1 LANGF
6 QLPEQFKYGIIMQ
19 RSLII
24 GSTLL
29 GLVLG
34 ACGGF
39 WTGVREGWNLAL
51 MENSFSIGTVAVPR
65 LAAVRSGRAS
75 ELNRAF
81 EFDVDSGLVWSH
93 YFLES
98 PLSGFLDPIWG
109 IGTSAQNPK
118 EIMRLANYRKTYPS
132 LTKADVFDDVNPE
145 KATQRGSDRGE
156 TAIEERLAIVDAMVR
171 RYATGP

>member
-1 LANGF
+1 
-6 QLPEQFKYGIIMQ
+6 MQ

-24 GSTLL
+24 GCTFF

-34 ACGGF
+34 TCGGF

-51 MENSFSIGTVAVPR
+51 MENSFSIGAGALPR
-65 LAAVRSGRAS
+65 LAAIRSGRAS

-93 YFLES
+93 HFLDS
-98 PLSGFLDPIWG
+98 PLAGFLAPVWG
-109 IGTSAQNPK
+109 IGTSAQNPT

-145 KATQRGSDRGE
+145 KASQRGSDRGE

>member
-1 LANGF
+1 
-6 QLPEQFKYGIIMQ
+6 MQ

-24 GSTLL
+24 GCTLF

-51 MENSFSIGTVAVPR
+51 MENSFSIGSGAVPR

-93 YFLES
+93 HFLDS
-98 PLSGFLDPIWG
+98 PLSGFLAPVWG
-109 IGTSAQNPK
+109 IGTSARNPQ

-132 LTKADVFDDVNPE
+132 LTKADVFDDVIP
-145 KATQRGSDRGE
+145 KTATRREDDQGS
-156 TAIEERLAIVDAMVR
+156 TAIEERLAIISDMVK
-171 RYATGP
+171 RYSTSP

>member
-1 LANGF
+1 
-6 QLPEQFKYGIIMQ
+6 MQ

-24 GSTLL
+24 GCTLF

-51 MENSFSIGTVAVPR
+51 MQDSFSIGTAALPR
-65 LAAVRSGRAS
+65 LAAVRSGRSS

-81 EFDVDSGLVWSH
+81 ELDVDNGLVWSH

-98 PLSGFLDPIWG
+98 PLSGFLAPLWG
-109 IGTSAQNPK
+109 IGSSARNPQ
-118 EIMRLANYRKTYPS
+118 EVMRLANYRKTYPS
-132 LTKADVFDDVNPE
+132 LTKADVFDDVNRE
-145 KATQRGSDRGE
+145 TATQRGGDQWE
-156 TAIEERLAIVDAMVR
+156 TAIEERLAIVDDMVR

>member
-6 QLPEQFKYGIIMQ
+6 QLPEQFKRGIIMQ

-24 GSTLL
+24 GFTVL

-93 YFLES
+93 HFLDS
-98 PLSGFLDPIWG
+98 PLSGFLAPVWG
-109 IGTSAQNPK
+109 IDTSAQNPK

-132 LTKADVFDDVNPE
+132 LTKADIFDDVNPG
-145 KATQRGSDRGE
+145 KATQRGSDRGD

-171 RYATGP
+171 RYAIGP

>member
-1 LANGF
+1 
-6 QLPEQFKYGIIMQ
+6 MQ

-24 GSTLL
+24 GCTLF

-34 ACGGF
+34 ACAGF

-51 MENSFSIGTVAVPR
+51 MENSFSIGAGALPR

-93 YFLES
+93 HFLDS
-98 PLSGFLDPIWG
+98 SLAGFLAPVWG
-109 IGTSAQNPK
+109 IGTSAQDPQA
-118 EIMRLANYRKTYPS
+118 IMRLANYRKTYPS
-132 LTKADVFDDVNPE
+132 PTKADVFDDVIPRT
-145 KATQRGSDRGE
+145 ATRREDDQGSTG
-156 TAIEERLAIVDAMVR
+156 IEQRLAIISDMIK
-171 RYATGP
+171 RYASSQ

>member
-1 LANGF
+1 
-6 QLPEQFKYGIIMQ
+6 MQ

-24 GSTLL
+24 GSMLL

-51 MENSFSIGTVAVPR
+51 MENSFSNGVGAVPR

-93 YFLES
+93 SFLES
-98 PLSGFLDPIWG
+98 PLSGLLAPVWG
-109 IGTSAQNPK
+109 IGSSAQNPT

-132 LTKADVFDDVNPE
+132 LTKAAVFDDVNPE
-145 KATQRGSDRGE
+145 KATQRGSNRGD
-156 TAIEERLAIVDAMVR
+156 TAIEERLAIVHTMVR

>member
-1 LANGF
+1 MRQN
-6 QLPEQFKYGIIMQ
+6 
-19 RSLII
+19 LII
-24 GSTLL
+24 GCTLF

-51 MENSFSIGTVAVPR
+51 MQNSFSIGTVALPR
-65 LAAVRSGRAS
+65 LVAIRSGRAS

-81 EFDVDSGLVWSH
+81 ELDVDSGLVWSH

-98 PLSGFLDPIWG
+98 PLSGFLAPVWG
-109 IGTSAQNPK
+109 IDSSAQNPQ

-132 LTKADVFDDVNPE
+132 LTKADVFDDVVS
-145 KATQRGSDRGE
+145 KTGAQREGDQWS
-156 TAIEERLAIVDAMVR
+156 TVIEERLAIVSDMVK
-171 RYATGP
+171 RYATIP

>member
-6 QLPEQFKYGIIMQ
+6 HLAEQLEQEVVMQ

-24 GSTLL
+24 GCTLF

-51 MENSFSIGTVAVPR
+51 MENSFSIGVGAVPR

-93 YFLES
+93 HFLES
-98 PLSGFLDPIWG
+98 PLAGFLDPVWG
-109 IGTSAQNPK
+109 IGSSARDPQA
-118 EIMRLANYRKTYPS
+118 IMRLANYRKTYPS
-132 LTKADVFDDVNPE
+132 LTKAEVFDDVSPRT
-145 KATQRGSDRGE
+145 ATRREDDQGWTGID
-156 TAIEERLAIVDAMVR
+156 ERLAIIRGMVQ
-171 RYATGP
+171 RYATSP

>member
-1 LANGF
+1 
-6 QLPEQFKYGIIMQ
+6 MQ

-24 GSTLL
+24 GCTLF

-51 MENSFSIGTVAVPR
+51 MENSFSTGAGALPR

-81 EFDVDSGLVWSH
+81 EFDVDSRLVWSH
-93 YFLES
+93 HVLVS
-98 PLSGFLDPIWG
+98 PLAGFLAPVWG
-109 IGTSAQNPK
+109 IGASARNPQA
-118 EIMRLANYRKTYPS
+118 IMRLANYRKTYPS
-132 LTKADVFDDVNPE
+132 PTKADVFDDMIPRT
-145 KATQRGSDRGE
+145 ATRREDDQGSTG
-156 TAIEERLAIVDAMVR
+156 IEQRLAIVSAMIK
-171 RYATGP
+171 RYASSQ

>member
-1 LANGF
+1 
-6 QLPEQFKYGIIMQ
+6 MQ

-24 GSTLL
+24 GCTLF

-51 MENSFSIGTVAVPR
+51 MQNSFSVGTGALPR
-65 LAAVRSGRAS
+65 LAAVRSGRTS

-81 EFDVDSGLVWSH
+81 ELDVDSGLVWSH

-98 PLSGFLDPIWG
+98 PLSGFLAPVWG
-109 IGTSAQNPK
+109 IGSSAQNSQ
-118 EIMRLANYRKTYPS
+118 EIMRLANYRKAYPS
-132 LTKADVFDDVNPE
+132 LTKADVFDDVNSNTGV
-145 KATQRGSDRGE
+145 KRGGDQWS
-156 TAIEERLAIVDAMVR
+156 TLIEERLAIVSDMVK
-171 RYATGP
+171 RYATTQ

>member
-1 LANGF
+1 
-6 QLPEQFKYGIIMQ
+6 MQ

-24 GSTLL
+24 GCTLF

-51 MENSFSIGTVAVPR
+51 MENSFSIGVGAVPR

-75 ELNRAF
+75 ELNGAF

-98 PLSGFLDPIWG
+98 SLSGFLAPVWG
-109 IGTSAQNPK
+109 IGTSARNPQA
-118 EIMRLANYRKTYPS
+118 IMRLANYRKTYPS
-132 LTKADVFDDVNPE
+132 LTKADVFDDVIP
-145 KATQRGSDRGE
+145 KTATRGE
-156 TAIEERLAIVDAMVR
+156 DDQGSTAIEERLAIISDMVR
-171 RYATGP
+171 RYSTSP

>member
-1 LANGF
+1 
-6 QLPEQFKYGIIMQ
+6 MQ
-19 RSLII
+19 RSSII
-24 GSTLL
+24 GCTLF

-34 ACGGF
+34 SCGGF

-51 MENSFSIGTVAVPR
+51 MQSSFSIGTVALPR

-81 EFDVDSGLVWSH
+81 ELDVDSGLVWSH

-98 PLSGFLDPIWG
+98 PLSGFLAPVWG
-109 IGTSAQNPK
+109 IGSSARNPQ

-132 LTKADVFDDVNPE
+132 LTKADVFDDVTF
-145 KATQRGSDRGE
+145 KTATQRGSDQWSTG
-156 TAIEERLAIVDAMVR
+156 IEERLAIVSDMVK